1 MSSDLSLSGEQIK
14 DVYGNRW
21 KVEEMYKSVKSNASS
36 PKSPTKTV
44 RTQANHFFCSMVA
57 FWKLEQLKMKTNL
70 NHFAMKA
77 LLYKN
82 AVKTAFKQL
91 SDIKAQL
98 NIGVAA

>member
-1 MSSDLSLSGEQIK
+1 
-14 DVYGNRW
+14 
-21 KVEEMYKSVKSNASS
+21 
-36 PKSPTKTV
+36 
-44 RTQANHFFCSMVA
+44 
-57 FWKLEQLKMKTNL
+57 MKTNL